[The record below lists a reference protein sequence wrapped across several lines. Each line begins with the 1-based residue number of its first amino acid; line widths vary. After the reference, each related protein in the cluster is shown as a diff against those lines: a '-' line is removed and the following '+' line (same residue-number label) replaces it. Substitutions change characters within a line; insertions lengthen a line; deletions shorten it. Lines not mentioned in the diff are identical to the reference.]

1 MLQNGK
7 QRAKFDWNRTHH
19 LKNKSQIFCLLKL
32 NLIQESFTGVR
43 SQIYYNHSILAKDL
57 PKTEI
62 LFSERSAVF
71 LFKNCL
77 QKGLNGIRSEDLA
90 QNAAKLKKA
99 WNVTMHYEQHREME
113 SNKSETK
120 KGKYFFI

>member
-7 QRAKFDWNRTHH
+7 QGAKFDWNRTHH

-43 SQIYYNHSILAKDL
+43 SRIYCNHCILAKGL
-57 PKTEI
+57 PKNGT
-62 LFSERSAVF
+62 LFSERSVIF

-77 QKGLNGIRSEDLA
+77 QKGLNGIMSEDLA
-90 QNAAKLKKA
+90 QNAAQFKKA
-99 WNVTMHYEQHREME
+99 WNITMHYERYREME
-113 SNKSETK
+113 SNKSESN